1 MGYPLY
7 GLVLAGGKSTRM
19 GEDKSL
25 ISYFGLEHRIYLA
38 KMIAP
43 FCEKTYI
50 SCQENQLS
58 ENLDGCNPLID
69 LVPSKGPMSGLI
81 SAFLNHPNAAWLV
94 IPCDLPLFS
103 AKNITQLITERNVQG
118 IATVF
123 SSESHDYPEPLIGIW
138 EPSAFP
144 LIEQQY
150 KVGNYSLL
158 NILNN
163 NHIFLVPAL
172 DPEGL
177 TNVNTPEEKRALS
190 LLHPSVQF

>member
-25 ISYFGLEHRIYLA
+25 IAYFGLEHRIYLA

-58 ENLDGCNPLID
+58 ENLDRCNPLID

-81 SAFLNHPNAAWLV
+81 SAFLTHPNAAWLV

-103 AKNITQLITERNVQG
+103 KKNITQLINERGEQG

-123 SSESHDYPEPLIGIW
+123 SSVNHNYPEPLIGIW

-144 LIEQQY
+144 FMEQQY
-150 KVGNYSLL
+150 KEGNYSLL

-163 NHIFLVPAL
+163 NHISLLTAL

-177 TNVNTPEEKRALS
+177 TNVNTPEEKSALS

>member
-69 LVPSKGPMSGLI
+69 LVPSKGPMSGLM
-81 SAFLNHPNAAWLV
+81 SAFLTHPNAAWLV

-103 AKNITQLITERNVQG
+103 TKNITQLINERDEQG

-123 SSESHDYPEPLIGIW
+123 SSADHDYPEPLIGIW

-144 LIEQQY
+144 LMEQQY
-150 KVGNYSLL
+150 KEGNYSLL

-163 NHIFLVPAL
+163 NYISLVSAL

-190 LLHPSVQF
+190 LPHPSVQF

>member
-1 MGYPLY
+1 MRYPLH

-25 ISYFGLEHRIYLA
+25 IAYFGLEHRIYLA

-81 SAFLNHPNAAWLV
+81 SAFLTHPNAAWLV

-103 AKNITQLITERNVQG
+103 TKNITQLINERAEQG

-123 SSESHDYPEPLIGIW
+123 TSSNHDYPEPLIGIW

-144 LIEQQY
+144 LLEQQY
-150 KVGNYSLL
+150 KEGNYSLL

-163 NHIFLVPAL
+163 NHISLVTAL
-172 DPEGL
+172 DHEGL